1 LISLAIY
8 NKKWDIKGVIMDI
21 NKWKS
26 VAVRKADYEVL
37 KAISKNK
44 FRAPASMI
52 SKLVND
58 YIGFQAK
65 KEKVSVEAYRKKLLN
80 GKNGK
85 S

>member
-1 LISLAIY
+1 MISLAIY

>member
-1 LISLAIY
+1 
-8 NKKWDIKGVIMDI
+8 MDI

-26 VAVRKADYEVL
+26 VAVRKDDYEVL

-58 YIGFQAK
+58 YVVYQAK
-65 KEKVSVEAYRKKLLN
+65 KEKTSPDKYRKKLLN
-80 GKNGK
+80 GK

>member
-1 LISLAIY
+1 MISIFICY
-8 NKKWDIKGVIMDI
+8 KRWDIKGVNMDI

-26 VAVRKADYEVL
+26 VAVRKDDYEIL
-37 KAISKNK
+37 KAVSKNK

-58 YIGFQAK
+58 YIGFQARK
-65 KEKVSVEAYRKKLLN
+65 DKVSKETYLKKLLN
-80 GKNGK
+80 GK

>member
-1 LISLAIY
+1 MISLAIY

-65 KEKVSVEAYRKKLLN
+65 KEKVSVEVYRKKLLN

>member
-1 LISLAIY
+1 
-8 NKKWDIKGVIMDI
+8 MDI

-26 VAVRKADYEVL
+26 VAVRIKDYQIL

-52 SKLVND
+52 SKLVDD
-58 YIGFQAK
+58 YVEFQAK
-65 KEKVSVEAYRKKLLN
+65 KNKVSKDAFVKKLLN
-80 GKNGK
+80 GK

>member
-1 LISLAIY
+1 
-8 NKKWDIKGVIMDI
+8 MDI

-26 VAVRKADYEVL
+26 VAVRIQDYNIL

-52 SKLVND
+52 SKLVDD
-58 YIGFQAK
+58 YVEFQAK
-65 KEKVSVEAYRKKLLN
+65 KMKVSKDAFVKKLLN
-80 GKNGK
+80 GK

>member
-1 LISLAIY
+1 MISIIIY
-8 NKKWDIKGVIMDI
+8 DNRWDIKGVIMDI

-26 VAVRKADYEVL
+26 VAVRKDDYEVL

-58 YIGFQAK
+58 YVVYQAK
-65 KEKVSVEAYRKKLLN
+65 KEKTSPDNYRKKLLN
-80 GKNGK
+80 GK

>member
-1 LISLAIY
+1 MISIIIY
-8 NKKWDIKGVIMDI
+8 DNRWDIKGVIMDI

-26 VAVRKADYEVL
+26 VAVRKDDYEVL

-58 YIGFQAK
+58 YVVYQAK
-65 KEKVSVEAYRKKLLN
+65 KEKTRPDNYRKKLLN
-80 GKNGK
+80 GK

>member
-1 LISLAIY
+1 
-8 NKKWDIKGVIMDI
+8 MDI

-26 VAVRKADYEVL
+26 VAVRKDDYEVL

-58 YIGFQAK
+58 YVVYQVK
-65 KEKVSVEAYRKKLLN
+65 KEKTSPDNYRKKLLN
-80 GKNGK
+80 GK

>member
-1 LISLAIY
+1 MGNLRSNIY
-8 NKKWDIKGVIMDI
+8 MDI

-26 VAVRKADYEVL
+26 VAVRKDDYEIL

-58 YIGFQAK
+58 YVSYQAK
-65 KEKVSVEAYRKKLLN
+65 KEKVPLDSYKKKLLN
-80 GKNGK
+80 GK